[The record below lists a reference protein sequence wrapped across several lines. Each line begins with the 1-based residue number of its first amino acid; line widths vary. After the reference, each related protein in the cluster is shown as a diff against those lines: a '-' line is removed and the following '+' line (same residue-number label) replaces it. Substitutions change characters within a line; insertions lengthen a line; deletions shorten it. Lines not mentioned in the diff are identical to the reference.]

1 MNPAAEK
8 LIRDYFR
15 AIENSVTGP
24 ELAGFLHDEI
34 RQTEFTSRLTPKGR
48 TRGKAEMLADFERG
62 KAMVASQTYGIRALI
77 SDGDRVCA
85 ETEWT
90 GTLSVPLGT
99 LKPGDAMRADFGVF
113 FRVRDGRI
121 IEQNNYDCI
130 HPW

>member
-8 LIRDYFR
+8 IIRDYFR
-15 AIENSVTGP
+15 AIESSAPVA
-24 ELAGFLHDEI
+24 ELGNLLHDEI
-34 RQTEFTSRLTPKGR
+34 RQHEFPSRLNPQGR
-48 TRGKAEMLADFERG
+48 TRGKAQMLADFERG
-62 KAMVASQTYGIRALI
+62 KALIASQSYVIRSLV

-90 GTLSVPLGT
+90 GTLAVPLGT

-121 IEQNNYDCI
+121 VEQNNFDCI